1 MSTLGKVLVILIA
14 LSLLGWMF
22 LAALVADHHI
32 QWAKRYDVV
41 QKEVEE
47 AKIPPPGLRL
57 KILEHTN
64 AATTVQVDLER
75 IRRNF
80 RAELAMAQ
88 KAESETKETL
98 SREELHHT
106 QAEAQAVAAKKQAD
120 LRFRERQDFDKKILQ
135 EQAAAD
141 ALIAEN
147 KVLKDELASLR
158 KAFMDT
164 VAQNKTYAARLLKK
178 PDPAASAQPRTRLGS
193 LVR

>member
-32 QWAKRYDVV
+32 QWANRYDVV
-41 QKEVEE
+41 EKEVEA
-47 AKIPPPGLRL
+47 AKLPLPPARA

-64 AATTVQVDLER
+64 AATTVQVNLER

-88 KAESETKETL
+88 KTESETKETL
-98 SREELHHT
+98 SRAELERA
-106 QAEAQAVAAKKQAD
+106 QAEVQVEAARKQAD
-120 LRFRERQDFDKKILQ
+120 IRFRERQDFDKKILQ
-135 EQAAAD
+135 EQAAVD
-141 ALIAEN
+141 VLIAEN

-178 PDPAASAQPRTRLGS
+178 PNPAASAQPRTRLGS